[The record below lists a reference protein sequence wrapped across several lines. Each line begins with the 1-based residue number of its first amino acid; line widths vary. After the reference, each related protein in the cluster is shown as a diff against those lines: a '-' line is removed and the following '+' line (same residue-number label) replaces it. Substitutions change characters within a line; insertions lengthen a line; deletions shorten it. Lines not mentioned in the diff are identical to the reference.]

1 MNILSQKYSRYLE
14 VLGNEER
21 IKILELLME
30 KKMCV
35 KEINTHFFAAQATIS
50 YHLMMLK
57 EVGFVTTEKVGK
69 FVYYSLDSTIIKN
82 YLKSFVTDF
91 NMCLKK

>member
-50 YHLMMLK
+50 YHLTMLK
-57 EVGFVTTEKVGK
+57 NIDFVTTEKEGK
-69 FVYYSLDSTIIKN
+69 YIYYSLNSVVIKD
-82 YLKSFVTDF
+82 YLKNFVTDF
-91 NMCLKK
+91 NMCLKQ